1 MLVLVA
7 VVVAVAVNSPS
18 GASELRSATAPAGD
32 SSTGAPAKALGV
44 EEPITNHAPT
54 KTTSIAAAK
63 MNLFEEEENNAQT
76 FREIECLM
84 R

>member
-7 VVVAVAVNSPS
+7 VAVAVAGSSPS

-32 SSTGAPAKALGV
+32 SSTGAPAKALGT
-44 EEPITNHAPT
+44 EEPTTNHAPT

-63 MNLFEEEENNAQT
+63 MNLLEEEEDNART
-76 FREIECLM
+76 FR
-84 R
+84 